1 MKEYTYVSMKEIRVY
16 VNERTQEATI
26 TLIKPCKMH

>member
-1 MKEYTYVSMKEIRVY
+1 MSMKEYTYVSMKE